1 VSAAPVRTSI
11 VVPSFRRAD
20 ALERLVASIVPQ
32 LADRPDRELIV
43 IDDASGDPAYPA
55 LAARYRGRLRLVTR
69 PKNAGPAAARN
80 EGARI
85 ARGEYLIFT
94 DDDCVAPPYWLDWFD
109 NIVTQNP
116 DVDVIG
122 GYARPLPHVRRFTP
136 TRWAPLEFLQL
147 GIWYSDGIVVLC
159 SSCHLAVRKRWYER
173 IGGFR
178 EQMRWAEDRNLTYRL
193 RRAGAIIYTDP
204 AWHLYHES
212 EATLRQH
219 LRRRV
224 GYGRG
229 AFEQI
234 AREWPALDR
243 KDWPAEGP
251 FLSVMRQRARR
262 QWDALGWYWKR
273 ARREKKWPPGYA
285 LMAAITP
292 LAMDVGY
299 IRARREHARR
309 TAGKIGTAPFA
320 LVNFGRSGS
329 TVIGD
334 MLHQCPGVDWAY
346 ELFNPTV
353 SQIGPGKGYERL
365 RRRLTAPRTNR
376 FGFEAVVEQIV
387 AQGLTVA
394 DFVERASADGVGDWV
409 LLTRRNLL
417 RQHVS
422 IMLAHES
429 GRYHEQRT
437 DFWRPT
443 ERRRLHLDVAKG
455 AGDWLVN
462 HFRERVRDVEAVR
475 TTLKDRHFFEL
486 VYEDDVERDPR
497 QAIARLAT
505 FLRLPDYDPVVRYLP
520 VEPYSLAETIGN
532 YAEVAAVLEKT
543 EFAWML
549 EG

>member
-1 VSAAPVRTSI
+1 VSDAAVRTSI
-11 VVPSFRRAD
+11 IVPSYRRAD
-20 ALERLVASIVPQ
+20 ALERLVASIAPQ

-43 IDDASGDPAYPA
+43 VDDASKDPAYAA
-55 LAARYRGRLRLVTR
+55 LAARYPGQMQLLTQ
-69 PKNAGPAAARN
+69 PKNAGPSAARN

-116 DVDVIG
+116 DADLIG
-122 GYARPLPHVRRFTP
+122 GYARPLPHVKRWTP
-136 TRWAPLEFLQL
+136 TRWAPFQFLQL
-147 GIWYSDGIVVLC
+147 GIWYSDEIVVLC

-193 RRAGAIIYTDP
+193 RRAGAIIYTD
-204 AWHLYHES
+204 AGWHLYHES

-219 LRRRV
+219 IRRRI

-229 AFEQI
+229 AFDQI
-234 AREWPALDR
+234 AREWPALDQE
-243 KDWPAEGP
+243 DWPAEGS
-251 FLSVMRQRARR
+251 FWTSFGQRARR
-262 QWDALGWYWKR
+262 QWEALGWYRKR
-273 ARREKKWPPGYA
+273 ARREKIWAPGYA
-285 LMAAITP
+285 LMSAITP

-309 TAGKIGTAPFA
+309 TAGTIGTAPFA

-334 MLHQCPGVDWAY
+334 MLHQCPGLDWGY
-346 ELFNPTV
+346 ELFNPQV
-353 SQIGPGKGYERL
+353 SQTGLSQGYELL
-365 RRRLTAPRTNR
+365 RKRLTAARTTR
-376 FGFEAVVEQIV
+376 FGFEAVVEQV
-387 AQGLTVA
+387 EAQGMTPGA
-394 DFVERASADGVGDWV
+394 FIEQASADGVGAWV

-422 IMLAHES
+422 IMLADKT
-429 GRYHEQRT
+429 GRYHEQRA

-443 ERRRLHLDVAKG
+443 ERRTLHLDVAKG
-455 AGDWLVN
+455 AGDWLVSF
-462 HFRERVRDVEAVR
+462 FRQRESDIATVRAALEGRQAI
-475 TTLKDRHFFEL
+475 EL

-497 QAIARLAT
+497 AAIAKLT
-505 FLRLPDYDPVVRYLP
+505 PFLQLPDYDPVVRYQP
-520 VEPYSLAETIGN
+520 VEPYSLAETIEN
-532 YAEVAAVLEKT
+532 FAEVASVLEKT

-549 EG
+549 KG

>member
-1 VSAAPVRTSI
+1 MTDSGVRTSI
-11 VVPSFRRAD
+11 IVPSYRRAD
-20 ALERLVASIVPQ
+20 SLERLVASIAPQ

-43 IDDASGDPAYPA
+43 VDDASNDPGYPA
-55 LAARYRGRLRLVTR
+55 LAARYPGQMRLITQ
-69 PKNAGPAAARN
+69 PKNAGPSAARN
-80 EGARI
+80 AGARI

-116 DVDVIG
+116 DIDLIG
-122 GYARPLPHVRRFTP
+122 GYARPLPHVKRWTP
-136 TRWAPLEFLQL
+136 TRWAPFQFMQL
-147 GIWYSDGIVVLC
+147 GIWYSDEIVVLC
-159 SSCHLAVRKRWYER
+159 SSCHLAVRKRWYDR

-193 RRAGAIIYTDP
+193 RRAGAIIYTDEG
-204 AWHLYHES
+204 WHLYHES

-219 LRRRV
+219 IRRRI

-229 AFEQI
+229 AFDQI
-234 AREWPALDR
+234 AREWPALD
-243 KDWPAEGP
+243 KGDWPAEGG
-251 FLSVMRQRARR
+251 FLSVMGERLRHQWKARR
-262 QWDALGWYWKR
+262 WYR
-273 ARREKKWPPGYA
+273 QHARRAKKWPPGYV
-285 LMAAITP
+285 LMSIVTP

-299 IRARREHARR
+299 IRAREEHARR

-334 MLHQCPGVDWAY
+334 MLHQCPGLDWGY
-346 ELFNPTV
+346 ELFNPQVAQTG
-353 SQIGPGKGYERL
+353 SSKGYELL
-365 RRRLTAPRTNR
+365 RRRLSSARTKR
-376 FGFEAVVEQIV
+376 FGFEAVVEQVTALGMTAPAFI
-387 AQGLTVA
+387 
-394 DFVERASADGVGDWV
+394 ERASADGVGAWV

-422 IMLAHES
+422 IMLAEQS

-443 ERRRLHLDVAKG
+443 ERRKLQLDVAKG

-462 HFRERVRDVEAVR
+462 YFRQRESDVAAVR
-475 TTLKDRHFFEL
+475 EAFKGRQAVEL
-486 VYEDDVERDPR
+486 VYEDDVESDPR
-497 QAIARLAT
+497 AAIAKLT
-505 FLRLPDYDPVVRYLP
+505 PFLRLPDYDPVVRYLP
-520 VEPYSLAETIGN
+520 VEPYTLSETIEN
-532 YAEVAAVLEKT
+532 FAEVASVLEKT

-549 EG
+549 KG